1 MPVWQESAARSVGGA
16 RVANRQIAT
25 ECTNIV

>member
-1 MPVWQESAARSVGGA
+1 MAVWQESAARSVGRA

-25 ECTNIV
+25 GCTNIV